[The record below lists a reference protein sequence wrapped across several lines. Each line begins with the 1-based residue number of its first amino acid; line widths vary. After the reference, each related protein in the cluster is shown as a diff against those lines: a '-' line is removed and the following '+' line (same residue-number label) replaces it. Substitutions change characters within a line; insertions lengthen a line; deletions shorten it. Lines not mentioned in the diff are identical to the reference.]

1 VKQGGKV
8 RRPVRGFS
16 SINKKN
22 IDYADKLA
30 HIKAC
35 NALSPKLIK
44 QSASIENPLFEVQLM
59 LQIFAEVI
67 NAFKKFKYR
76 VDYEIFSNWDQLRI
90 FLKTNAVTLPNEAGA
105 VKAKI
110 DRLQF
115 DIGNIRRLTKEFDTN
130 IKCKITS
137 GNCKGIMVIYK
148 FLQSTFTILACR
160 IYENDKSVSK
170 SRDRS

>member
-1 VKQGGKV
+1 M
-8 RRPVRGFS
+8 REFS
-16 SINKKN
+16 SVNKKN
-22 IDYADKLA
+22 AEYADKLA

-44 QSASIENPLFEVQLM
+44 QSASIEDPSFEIQLL

-76 VDYEIFSNWDQLRI
+76 VDYEMFSYWDQLKI

-105 VKAKI
+105 IKAKI

-115 DIGNIRRLTKEFDTN
+115 DLGNIKRLAKEFDTN
-130 IKCKITS
+130 IKCKISS
-137 GNCKGIMVIYK
+137 GSSRGVLVVYK
-148 FLQSTFTILACR
+148 FLQSTFAILACR